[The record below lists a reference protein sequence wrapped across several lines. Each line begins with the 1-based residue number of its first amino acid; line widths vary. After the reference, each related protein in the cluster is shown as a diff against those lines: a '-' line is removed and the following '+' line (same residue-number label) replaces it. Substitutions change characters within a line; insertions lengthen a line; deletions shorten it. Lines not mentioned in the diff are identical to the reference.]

1 MIIIIYVAGEHPRM
15 GALDVCPFIPV
26 SNTTMEDCVGCAK
39 EFGSRLAQEL
49 GVPGRNKLQLF
60 QTFLL
65 TP

>member
-1 MIIIIYVAGEHPRM
+1 M

-65 TP
+65 TS

>member
-1 MIIIIYVAGEHPRM
+1 M

-26 SNTTMEDCVGCAK
+26 SNTTMADCVGCAK

-65 TP
+65 TS